1 MNIEFANDKAV
12 PNKKSHTATSP
23 KAAGS
28 APQGEVAA
36 GRARNPPPMV
46 VPAIRAACDSIV
58 ECAVLSDLSLVPSAD
73 GVADDVLVMVGV
85 GGDGDGNT

>member
-46 VPAIRAACDSIV
+46 VPAIRAA
-58 ECAVLSDLSLVPSAD
+58 
-73 GVADDVLVMVGV
+73 
-85 GGDGDGNT
+85 